1 VNILL
6 DLDGTLTDPRV
17 GIVESLKFAL
27 SRLGEPCPPDDDLAR
42 FIGPP
47 LQLTLGAILGH
58 GSPKIGLAIDLYRQR
73 FSEKGIFENNVYPD
87 MPAALDALAALG
99 AALIV
104 ATSKPEAF
112 AERIIEHF
120 GLGKR
125 IHAIYGS
132 ELDGTRS
139 DKTELISHVLKAQ
152 RISPNSTTMIG
163 DRSHDMIGAKAH
175 GVFGVGALWGYGSRE
190 ELLTAGASAL
200 CEGPALIC
208 SVLSSNNRL
217 EDGAIVPALRASA
230 RAPQSGR

>member
-1 VNILL
+1 MNILL

-27 SRLGEPCPPDDDLAR
+27 SRLGEPCPSDDDLAR

-47 LQLTLGAILGH
+47 LQSTLGAIFGH
-58 GSPKIGLAIDLYRQR
+58 RSPKIGVAIDLYRQR
-73 FSEKGIFENNVYPD
+73 FSEKGMFENNVYPGI
-87 MPAALDALAALG
+87 PAALDALAAVG
-99 AALIV
+99 AVLIV

-112 AERIIEHF
+112 AQRIIEHF
-120 GLGKR
+120 GLGKH

-139 DKTELISHVLKAQ
+139 DKSELISHVLKAQ
-152 RISPNSTTMIG
+152 GLSPSSTTMIG

-190 ELLTAGASAL
+190 ELLAAGASAL
-200 CEGPALIC
+200 CEGPAHILD
-208 SVLSSNNRL
+208 VLSSNSRL
-217 EDGAIVPALRASA
+217 EDDAIFPALRASA
-230 RAPQSGR
+230 RAPQPER